1 MAANLAWGGRCAHAP
16 PWSVPSSWFHFVE
29 VPKSN
34 FTFISAT
41 LKAQILTH
49 TLQTA
54 FHLKSGLCRNI
65 LHYYLSADFICII
78 ELRVR
83 CCPPHAAMAR
93 LSLPLARGQ
102 FPSVSLRPC
111 ADGVTSSLWNGPML
125 MQLLLTLADRCD
137 PPFLWLSAA
146 RYTIL
151 CRRQLIYKRKFTEF
165 IIYILQTDVI
175 TAS

>member
-1 MAANLAWGGRCAHAP
+1 MLTDRCGMAANLAWGGALRARTSLERAF
-16 PWSVPSSWFHFVE
+16 VLGFIVE

-93 LSLPLARGQ
+93 LSLPLALGQ

-137 PPFLWLSAA
+137 PPFL
-146 RYTIL
+146 
-151 CRRQLIYKRKFTEF
+151 
-165 IIYILQTDVI
+165 
-175 TAS
+175 